1 MIQRLQRLKSKRG
14 FTVMELVVVIAI
26 IAIMTA
32 TIIANS
38 STRQSRIREATST
51 AKDFYTTIQTEFTR
65 FQMFD
70 GPLTMTLQ
78 KKYNGGPNTVVG
90 TGNRHWGGVM
100 WYPLVGGNYPIS
112 SDVTQ
117 MSNLHVNSDAMEWRN
132 EALPAKAGITLE
144 VHVVNNKILSVD
156 WDYTT
161 SGLFAKDLDEA
172 GLTDEDDIK
181 AARSE
186 LSAVLQME
194 LDRRMEYRDGYY
206 YARVIYSNKA
216 PINDLPNATAA
227 QCKAFPV
234 TVLWAAYCREQLTD
248 DSDTYTFRTSFVT
261 NAGQVV
267 GLVGGD
273 ITNPDDSSTQELGLP
288 GTSILSVDDPST
300 T

>member
-14 FTVMELVVVIAI
+14 FTVMELVVTIAI

-38 STRQSRIREATST
+38 STRQSRIREANST

-70 GPLTMTLQ
+70 GPLTMSLQ
-78 KKYNGGPNTVVG
+78 KKYNASPNSVVG
-90 TGNRHWGGVM
+90 TGNRQWGGVM

-112 SDVTQ
+112 TDITQ

-161 SGLFAKDLDEA
+161 SGLFAKGIDEESGLD
-172 GLTDEDDIK
+172 
-181 AARSE
+181 RSE

-206 YARVIYSNKA
+206 YARVIYSNKT
-216 PINDLPNATAA
+216 PIDDLPNATAA
-227 QCKAFPV
+227 QCKAYPV

-248 DSDTYTFRTSFVT
+248 NSDTYTFRTSFVT

-273 ITNPDDSSTQELGLP
+273 ITDPDDSTTEELGRP
-288 GTSILSVDDPST
+288 GTSILSVDDPT
-300 T
+300 TT

>member
-14 FTVMELVVVIAI
+14 FTVMELVVTIAI

-38 STRQSRIREATST
+38 STRQSRIREANST

-70 GPLTMTLQ
+70 GPLTMSLQ
-78 KKYNGGPNTVVG
+78 KKYNSGPNTVVG
-90 TGNRHWGGVM
+90 TSNRQWGGVM

-112 SDVTQ
+112 TDITQ
-117 MSNLHVNSDAMEWRN
+117 MSNLHVNTDAMEWRN

-161 SGLFAKDLDEA
+161 SGLFAKGIDEESDLD
-172 GLTDEDDIK
+172 
-181 AARSE
+181 RSE

-216 PINDLPNATAA
+216 PIDDLPNATAA
-227 QCKAFPV
+227 QCKAYPV

-248 DSDTYTFRTSFVT
+248 NSDTYTFRTSFVT

-273 ITNPDDSSTQELGLP
+273 ITDPDDSTTEELGRP
-288 GTSILSVDDPST
+288 GTSILSVDDPT
-300 T
+300 TT